1 MLRRKKFTR
10 VEILILCVLAMLV
23 LAAGLGGIYLGVD
36 RADWRLAL
44 ASLGILIIAALYF
57 LAAKRGRPL

>member
-10 VEILILCVLAMLV
+10 VEILILCVLALLL
-23 LAAGLGGIYLGVD
+23 LAAGLGGIYLGVA
-36 RADWRLAL
+36 RAHWRLAL
-44 ASLGILIIAALYF
+44 ASLGILVIAALYF

>member
-10 VEILILCVLAMLV
+10 IEILILCVLALLL
-23 LAAGLGGIYLGVD
+23 LAAGLGGIYLGVA
-36 RADWRLAL
+36 RTHWGLAL
-44 ASLGILIIAALYF
+44 ASLGILVIAALYF

>member
-10 VEILILCVLAMLV
+10 IEILILCVLALLL
-23 LAAGLGGIYLGVD
+23 LAAGLGGIYLGVA
-36 RADWRLAL
+36 RARWELAL
-44 ASLGILIIAALYF
+44 ASLGILVIAALYF

>member
-10 VEILILCVLAMLV
+10 IEILILCVLAMLL
-23 LAAGLGGIYLGVD
+23 LAAGLVGIYLGVG
-36 RADWRLAL
+36 RAHWRLAL
-44 ASLGILIIAALYF
+44 TSLGVLVIAALYF